1 MGTEVDKSDLRLPA
15 IGDIS
20 DGMKSNSIPRTVN
33 VPSFGYWVPSLDN
46 GADFGYWWL
55 PEIGGCVIRTMS
67 VQDFSACRSSISRY
81 AGQGFQ
87 AMSVHRFMACRSS
100 S

>member
-1 MGTEVDKSDLRLPA
+1 MVFNVGHLKAEQFAHPKPRRVEQHDGYAVHGRLH
-15 IGDIS
+15 
-20 DGMKSNSIPRTVN
+20 
-33 VPSFGYWVPSLDN
+33 
-46 GADFGYWWL
+46 WWARL
-55 PEIGGCVIRTMS
+55 IAHHIGCVIRTMS
-67 VQDFSACRSSISRY
+67 VHDFSACRSGISRH